1 MAREFSPEE
10 LGIAP
15 VREFSPQELGVSP
28 SAPQQKP
35 EDVGIVSGTGEAFKR
50 GLESF
55 GDIFSGY
62 SLAKSKLFGEDQAAA
77 QKMQQAK
84 IDAAKQQEKP
94 ALTFADLERIYAEK
108 GLGSALSQ
116 APKFITEQIAQSAPQ
131 MAVPLAV
138 GAGVGAA
145 SGPFGVVTGPLAG
158 VATYGAQQLGNLMT
172 RQAQEKA
179 TPQELDVGKAVT
191 AAAIQAPIGYFID
204 RFTVGMGG
212 LGQRGV
218 IEVGKE
224 LAARKALGEIGAAG
238 VAKGVTGQAAKGAAE
253 GFIAEAPT
261 EVLEQTLERW
271 QAGLPLTNQDA
282 INEYKEAF
290 AGAGAA
296 GAGIGGGSRGYT
308 AYSTAQQKAEA
319 PKVEEVKTETKA
331 PSQLMLPSPEEIV
344 INQREYDPLKN
355 PLGNFTEAELTPE
368 QIKYIDADRKDN
380 GKPRLQSYSVED
392 LVDAINHSADTAEA
406 KQGAINTLLTFKS
419 GYTGEQTLTPND
431 IINMAGM
438 KNVEP
443 NTIGFNDFLRRATGN
458 DDLNTMSQPQ
468 LYSAFNAL
476 SNVPKSPELQI
487 LPEGTNA
494 VRFSE
499 KQYADALKG
508 LEGVYNEYATDSL
521 SRTSVIQEIK
531 DFAGLERAAD
541 AEAIYKRALRNNDL
555 EENLRQVKTTEGVK
569 TVPEVSFAGKTEAL
583 PSGFDIKEQ
592 EFKQGVMPELYEI
605 RNGSVRIDT
614 ADTAEAAKAIFEKQ
628 AKINQELVK
637 KPLEDIARLEK
648 GIQARERA
656 LDIQKAK
663 GFANTL
669 GFQKTA
675 AHMDA
680 LNKID
685 QQSIQVHQNDIKNYN
700 NPLKIVPIGEK
711 PITARKQVF
720 YEEGK
725 PVASFGD
732 KYQAEQYGIMKL
744 DDSILQQI
752 IDSAPTT
759 KGILPKRYAA
769 FAAKE
774 VERRAGKAPKG
785 IEVKRSIYADKV
797 NEDFE
802 KLQKSLL
809 PALKRF
815 GLENVALRVV
825 NSISNGQADGSYVQE
840 LIKIAYSA
848 ENPMGTLRH
857 ESIHALKE
865 LGAFTDAEW
874 KVLSNKAKSDWID
887 QYIRRPKLYK
897 AYQDAYKADNG
908 SLKGFDEYIQ
918 EEAIAEAFSDFANTK
933 PPAGLIGNIFYRLN
947 KMFEA
952 LGNTF
957 KRLGYTT
964 ANDIFAKVERGEAK
978 PTRKAVS
985 EEEKFAKKEGDAPE
999 GIPQNLWDL
1008 QKKMRDAESSA
1019 RDWNYG
1025 ASKRNLTMASRRL
1038 LQEAEKQYGSFEA
1051 AQPVLIR
1058 MNEESTKREEKLQRK
1073 PEEIRK
1079 IGENLVGA
1087 PPDMKTVKDRTALVK
1102 RMTNLLEHPFSMYS
1116 KSKDWYERSG
1126 DTIAE
1131 IAHGDKA
1138 LMEKIVRLTALY
1150 SQANSL
1156 GGNITAVIKSMK
1168 QLAEGGD
1175 TAYAGRFPE
1184 TTAKV
1189 IPQIL
1194 AAKDFDTD
1202 LAGVND
1208 KLMNF
1213 YHNLHDGTF
1222 KTDTFE
1228 DASTIDRWMM
1238 RLFGYPHAEDQAE
1251 GGASSVSA
1259 TQYKYAK
1266 DLVRKIGEANEKKTG
1281 EKLLPRQIQAVLW
1294 TYIKNTTEYNNAK
1307 EKGKEADFKPSSL
1320 DFSDYVNRA
1329 TANITWESRPS
1340 TQVDLLQGIHT
1351 APRKDQDAFNRAV
1364 RSIFE
1369 TDSGENKIFKLLN
1382 EGVLYSSQNS
1392 IGAYENQIAPNVITR
1407 LVLNKDEKGHMTD
1420 IADKTAAIIGYVTKQ
1435 DAVPWYRADPTATG
1449 AKGYK
1454 VTSNVTPDEAF
1465 EDRLFKHLNEAVPG
1479 IGFTRV
1485 DNSFD
1490 FINFRGD
1497 DKKPFLMSDAK
1508 YINALQEALKTFSP
1522 DVDFNIDPFRVE
1534 SAYIFNDWKEDI
1546 DGQGYLKYFSPRQL
1560 TDIQPTIDGWRKDY
1574 DSIAERFGEE
1584 YGWNKP
1590 AEGRQR
1596 GEKFQLKSPKEIQD
1610 GAKFI
1615 RTMDEEVRD
1624 NTPPADMEGGY
1635 YAFNLYEAQNLL
1647 PKPSNKL
1654 KKVTDENSFDLSNE
1668 ADYIANVDGEYFG
1681 VVKDEDPDDEEATVY
1696 RYFRLDQPFTQ
1707 YEPLT
1712 NDVQELFADMRQHLE
1727 PTEVKEKLQL
1737 KPQEDFEVP
1746 ETGRKDNLIFL
1757 LQDKQIDLK
1766 RIIDGLKAQGKEIAD
1781 KWNAYLQEELFHGRS
1796 ATRVKF
1802 FIDREL
1808 QPLLRQMTDANI
1820 TLEEMD
1826 DYLLARHA
1834 KEANEYIRSIN
1845 KDPNAN
1851 AGMTDK
1857 QAEDYLKAIPP
1868 VRRQVFDR
1876 LAGEVDKMTKET
1888 RQLMVDYGLETQE
1901 TIDAWEKTYKN
1912 YVPLFREETEG
1923 SPISTGRGYN
1933 IRGSTTK
1940 QRTGSSKKV
1949 VDVLAN
1955 VALQR
1960 ERTIARGEKN
1970 RVGNALLGLIL
1981 QNPNSDYWI
1990 AVNPDDISQ
1999 DDLRSELIAMG
2010 LDPDVAENLSD
2021 KPKEAKLNRDTGEY
2035 EYKTNPMWMQQ
2046 PNVFMTRVNGQD
2058 RIMVFNENNER
2069 AARMAVI
2076 FNNLD
2081 QNQKGQ
2087 ALAMMGTA
2095 GQYFQDALNVVG
2107 KGTRYFAAV
2116 NTQYNPAFSI
2126 YNFMRDVGGAVL
2138 NLQSTP
2144 LKGKEYEVISN
2155 AFTALKAVYQ
2165 DLRLERAGQ
2174 QANSKWAQIFEEFEL
2189 EGGKTGFRDLFN
2201 DSETRARAL
2210 ESELESFKQ
2219 GGARQKAKAVFDWLS
2234 DFNEAVENSIRVS
2247 AYKSAKDMG
2256 MSPAQAA
2263 SLAKNLTVNF
2273 NRTGAMSKSF
2283 TTIYAFFNAS
2293 IQGSARIAQTL
2304 MNSDGTLS
2312 SAGKM
2317 IVKGGLTVGIMQ
2329 AVMMAMAGFEEDE
2342 PPDFVKD
2349 KNFVIPYG
2357 DKKYIAI
2364 PMPLGFNIIP
2374 SFGRRVAEFVMSNDK
2389 NVGKTVFDMGNMILD
2404 GFNPLGSATFAQTLS
2419 PTLTDPIIALA
2430 ENKDFA
2436 GKPIARD
2443 DINSLNPTPGYTRA
2457 KENASALSKGLAY
2470 TVNLLSGG
2478 SEFKKGVVSPTPD
2491 QIDYLIGQVTGG
2503 VGREVLKVEKAIG
2516 ATVKGEE
2523 LATFNVP
2530 IVGRLIGDVKQ
2541 KTVETSRF
2549 YDNIKSMNEHQQE
2562 IDGRL
2567 KQGEDIEAYLNKYPE
2582 AGLYKYADKVYNK
2595 LTKMKQERKKLKER
2609 GATDADLKGY
2619 DEAILSLMM
2628 GFNETVKDSKEI

>member
-1 MAREFSPEE
+1 MAIVPQEDLPASLSGNVVPTSDLPSNFAAKPTEPVDTGFTGSLKASIERLKGEAALVAGKTGIMSLDEAENYQKAQEQKASQMYKPVQEGWTESPWQKFKE
-10 LGIAP
+10 LGGQTVAYGVLPAAGAIAGAFAAP
-15 VREFSPQELGVSP
+15 EAAILGLGAGTLGALGV
-28 SAPQQKP
+28 
-35 EDVGIVSGTGEAFKR
+35 GTAQFTGSNLARQMENGTKLADTSLLEA
-50 GLESF
+50 GATA
-55 GDIFSGY
+55 IP
-62 SLAKSKLFGEDQAAA
+62 QAALDTLSF
-77 QKMQQAK
+77 KMMPGIGRIFGRAG
-84 IDAAKQQEKP
+84 ID
-94 ALTFADLERIYAEK
+94 
-108 GLGSALSQ
+108 
-116 APKFITEQIAQSAPQ
+116 ITEQTAEAIAKKGILST
-131 MAVPLAV
+131 
-138 GAGVGAA
+138 AGEYA
-145 SGPFGVVTGPLAG
+145 LAG
-158 VATYGAQQLGNLMT
+158 AKVSGIEGSTEAAQQ
-172 RQAQEKA
+172 
-179 TPQELDVGKAVT
+179 
-191 AAAIQAPIGYFID
+191 F
-204 RFTVGMGG
+204 
-212 LGQRGV
+212 
-218 IEVGKE
+218 
-224 LAARKALGEIGAAG
+224 
-238 VAKGVTGQAAKGAAE
+238 
-253 GFIAEAPT
+253 
-261 EVLEQTLERW
+261 LERL
-271 QAGLPLTNQDA
+271 QAGLNLTNEQARQEYFDNFIGGA
-282 INEYKEAF
+282 ILGGAVG
-290 AGAGAA
+290 GAG
-296 GAGIGGGSRGYT
+296 T
-308 AYSTAQQKAEA
+308 AYERAFPAKAKTPETPLPEETFKQPTPIA
-319 PKVEEVKTETKA
+319 P
-331 PSQLMLPSPEEIV
+331 LMLPSPEEIV

-368 QIKYIDADRKDN
+368 QIKYIDTDRKDN
-380 GKPRLQSYSVED
+380 AKPRLQSYSVED
-392 LVDAINHSADTAEA
+392 LVDAINHSSDTPEA
-406 KQGAINTLLTFKS
+406 KLGAINTLLTFKS
-419 GYTGEQTLTPND
+419 GYTGEETLTPQD
-431 IINMAGM
+431 LMNMAEM
-438 KNVEP
+438 KNIETQTV
-443 NTIGFNDFLRRATGN
+443 GFNDFLRRTTGN
-458 DDLNTMSQPQ
+458 DDLNTMSEPQ
-468 LYSAFNAL
+468 LYAAFDAL
-476 SNVPKSPELQI
+476 SKLPKSPELQI

-508 LEGVYNEYATDSL
+508 LEGVYDEYGTNAL

-531 DFAGLERAAD
+531 DFSGLERAAD
-541 AEAIYKRALRNNDL
+541 AEAIYKQALRNNDL
-555 EENLRQVKTTEGVK
+555 EEALRQVKTTEGVK
-569 TVPEVSFAGKTEAL
+569 TVPEVSFAGKIEPL

-592 EFKQGVMPELYEI
+592 EFKQGVMPESYEI
-605 RNGSVRIDT
+605 RNGAALIDT
-614 ADTAEAAKAIFEKQ
+614 AKTADEANKIFEKQ
-628 AKINQELVK
+628 SKINQELIK
-637 KPLEDIARLEK
+637 EPLAKIAKLEK
-648 GIQARERA
+648 SIEARNRA
-656 LDIQKAK
+656 VDIQRAK
-663 GFANTL
+663 GFTPTL
-669 GFQKTA
+669 GFQKMS
-675 AHMDA
+675 AHVDA
-680 LNKID
+680 LNRID
-685 QQSIQVHQNDIKNYN
+685 QKSIGVHQNDIKNFS
-700 NPLKIVPIGEK
+700 NPLKILPIGEQ
-711 PITARKQVF
+711 PITAKKQVF

-744 DDSILQQI
+744 DDAILQQI

-785 IEVKRSIYADKV
+785 IEVKRSIYSEKV

-802 KLQKSLL
+802 KLQNTLL
-809 PALKRF
+809 PTLKRF
-815 GLENVALRVV
+815 GLENVGLRIV
-825 NSISNGQADGSYVQE
+825 NSVADGKADGSYVKE
-840 LIKIAYSA
+840 LIKIAFDA
-848 ENPMGTLRH
+848 KNPMGTLRH

-865 LGAFTDAEW
+865 LGAFTDTEW
-874 KVLSNKAKSDWID
+874 KVLSNKAKSDWINT
-887 QYIRRPKLYK
+887 YIKKPNLYK
-897 AYQDAYKADNG
+897 SYQDAYKAENG
-908 SLKGFDEYIQ
+908 NLDGFDAYII

-964 ANDIFAKVERGEAK
+964 AADVFSKVEAGETK
-978 PTRKAVS
+978 PSRKAVS
-985 EEEKFAKKEGDAPE
+985 EEEKFAKKLTTKEDIVAD
-999 GIPQNLWDL
+999 GIEKYGRAINKHLSGYDKPVGSANAVGYNALEKIEDNIKARLEAVGVKAKGESGKYFDSELEKSWNKEIVPQ
-1008 QKKMRDAESSA
+1008 A
-1019 RDWNYG
+1019 RSF
-1025 ASKRNLTMASRRL
+1025 AKRM
-1038 LQEAEKQYGSFEA
+1038 
-1051 AQPVLIR
+1051 
-1058 MNEESTKREEKLQRK
+1058 EESRAKTYNKEQDEKYSFRRQEGGEKVIFEVAPDPNDLELNERWNALDNKKKLTISDQIGK
-1073 PEEIRK
+1073 DIVSKALEAFKAKGNVVNQIGSYEDNTNPSFALHLDSGNPLEIAKFLGHSLSQDGMMVISPHFVKGMKSTGAITVNIGDKSYDEISDIYQTLRK
-1079 IGENLVGA
+1079 IRLNGQTPVSGQSTIEGKMVILN
-1087 PPDMKTVKDRTALVK
+1087 DSSTSTAELAK
-1102 RMTNLLEHPFSMYS
+1102 
-1116 KSKDWYERSG
+1116 
-1126 DTIAE
+1126 E
-1131 IAHGDKA
+1131 IDKA
-1138 LMEKIVRLTALY
+1138 LDNTYDIKVGEIYTAFPSKEEYDYANTANDGRGQTKLIRERSRALREEATQSLETAIEKFSFRKYTPEGLAEPDIRPSGGINEGIVLGVKQENASTFEGIHYGKVKTDVLSGSKYSTGIKGAEAKRL
-1150 SQANSL
+1150 ANSDDQR
-1156 GGNITAVIKSMK
+1156 IKNRVYFYIAK
-1168 QLAEGGD
+1168 ED
-1175 TAYAGRFPE
+1175 TGKFPAPE
-1184 TTAKV
+1184 TGLGTNV
-1189 IPQIL
+1189 YTQTFDNIL
-1194 AAKDFDTD
+1194 APGTEMSRLNKEANGDANTYESSIVD
-1202 LAGVND
+1202 AGYDGYAIPNMGMMVILN
-1208 KLMNF
+1208 
-1213 YHNLHDGTF
+1213 HDVPVQPIGT
-1222 KTDTFE
+1222 
-1228 DASTIDRWMM
+1228 
-1238 RLFGYPHAEDQAE
+1238 QAE
-1251 GGASSVSA
+1251 
-1259 TQYKYAK
+1259 
-1266 DLVRKIGEANEKKTG
+1266 
-1281 EKLLPRQIQAVLW
+1281 
-1294 TYIKNTTEYNNAK
+1294 IKVK
-1307 EKGKEADFKPSSL
+1307 
-1320 DFSDYVNRA
+1320 
-1329 TANITWESRPS
+1329 
-1340 TQVDLLQGIHT
+1340 
-1351 APRKDQDAFNRAV
+1351 
-1364 RSIFE
+1364 
-1369 TDSGENKIFKLLN
+1369 
-1382 EGVLYSSQNS
+1382 
-1392 IGAYENQIAPNVITR
+1392 
-1407 LVLNKDEKGHMTD
+1407 
-1420 IADKTAAIIGYVTKQ
+1420 
-1435 DAVPWYRADPTATG
+1435 
-1449 AKGYK
+1449 
-1454 VTSNVTPDEAF
+1454 
-1465 EDRLFKHLNEAVPG
+1465 
-1479 IGFTRV
+1479 
-1485 DNSFD
+1485 
-1490 FINFRGD
+1490 
-1497 DKKPFLMSDAK
+1497 
-1508 YINALQEALKTFSP
+1508 
-1522 DVDFNIDPFRVE
+1522 
-1534 SAYIFNDWKEDI
+1534 
-1546 DGQGYLKYFSPRQL
+1546 
-1560 TDIQPTIDGWRKDY
+1560 
-1574 DSIAERFGEE
+1574 
-1584 YGWNKP
+1584 
-1590 AEGRQR
+1590 
-1596 GEKFQLKSPKEIQD
+1596 GEKFQIRPKDISKIEAGLDGYLTQQEEKLLQNYIYNNRGRNELGRSLESNDAYQD
-1610 GAKFI
+1610 A
-1615 RTMDEEVRD
+1615 
-1624 NTPPADMEGGY
+1624 
-1635 YAFNLYEAQNLL
+1635 LQQNLDAIEMPNTVTMYRGRDIRKNWTDSEGQYL
-1647 PKPSNKL
+1647 NVSSSKRLAENFRKASMTDPKNWVVDKFVVPQDAIIGLGHAEEQEFLVNMNKG
-1654 KKVTDENSFDLSNE
+1654 VEIVGITTEPETVENV
-1668 ADYIANVDGEYFG
+1668 I
-1681 VVKDEDPDDEEATVY
+1681 
-1696 RYFRLDQPFTQ
+1696 QP
-1707 YEPLT
+1707 
-1712 NDVQELFADMRQHLE
+1712 
-1727 PTEVKEKLQL
+1727 KLQI
-1737 KPQEDFEVP
+1737 KAPKDFDVE

-1766 RIIDGLKAQGKEIAD
+1766 RIIDGLKQQGKEIAD

-1851 AGMTDK
+1851 AGMTDQ
-1857 QAEDYLKAIPP
+1857 QAEDYIKAIPP
-1868 VRRQVFDR
+1868 MRRQVFDR

-1888 RQLMVDYGLETQE
+1888 RQLMVDYGLETQQ

-1999 DDLRSELIAMG
+1999 ADLRSELIAMG

-2081 QNQKGQ
+2081 QNQKSQ
-2087 ALAMMGTA
+2087 ALSMMGTA
-2095 GQYFQDALNVVG
+2095 GEYFQKVINAVG
-2107 KGTRYFAAV
+2107 KLTRYFAAI
-2116 NTQYNPAFSI
+2116 NTQYNPAFSM
-2126 YNFMRDVGGAVL
+2126 YNFMRDVGGATL
-2138 NLQSTP
+2138 NLQSTA

-2174 QANSKWAQIFEEFEL
+2174 EANSKWAEIFEEFEL

-2210 ESELESFKQ
+2210 ESEIESFKQ

-2256 MSPAQAA
+2256 MSNAQAA

-2317 IVKGGLTVGIMQ
+2317 IIKGGLTVGIMQ
-2329 AVMMAMAGFEEDE
+2329 AVLMAMAGFEEDE

-2357 DKKYIAI
+2357 DKKYIAV

-2404 GFNPLGSATFAQTLS
+2404 GFNPLGSATFAQTIS

-2457 KENASALSKGLAY
+2457 KDNASALSKGLAY
-2470 TVNLLSGG
+2470 SVNLLSGG

-2503 VGREVLKVEKAIG
+2503 VGREALKVEKAIG
-2516 ATVKGEE
+2516 SVVKGED
-2523 LATFNVP
+2523 LATFNIP
-2530 IVGRLIGDVKQ
+2530 IVGRMIGDVKQ

-2567 KQGEDIEAYLNKYPE
+2567 KGGEDIEAYLNKYPE

-2619 DEAILSLMM
+2619 DEAILSLMI
-2628 GFNETVKDSKEI
+2628 GFNEAVKDSKGT

>member
-1 MAREFSPEE
+1 MAIVPQEDLPASLSGNLVPASDLPSNFAAKPTEPVDTGFTGSLKASIERLKGEAALVAGKTGIMSLDEAEKYQKAQEQKASQMYKPVQEGWTESPWQKFKE
-10 LGIAP
+10 LGGQTVAYGVLPAAGAIAGA
-15 VREFSPQELGVSP
+15 FA
-28 SAPQQKP
+28 AP
-35 EDVGIVSGTGEAFKR
+35 EV
-50 GLESF
+50 
-55 GDIFSGY
+55 
-62 SLAKSKLFGEDQAAA
+62 
-77 QKMQQAK
+77 
-84 IDAAKQQEKP
+84 
-94 ALTFADLERIYAEK
+94 ALL
-108 GLGSALSQ
+108 GLGAG
-116 APKFITEQIAQSAPQ
+116 T
-131 MAVPLAV
+131 LA
-138 GAGVGAA
+138 ATGVGAA
-145 SGPFGVVTGPLAG
+145 QFTGSNLARQMENGTKLADTSLLEAGATAIPQAALDTLSFRMMPGIGRIFGRAGIDITEQTAEAIARKGILSTAGEYALAG
-158 VATYGAQQLGNLMT
+158 TKVAGIEGSTEAAQQ
-172 RQAQEKA
+172 
-179 TPQELDVGKAVT
+179 
-191 AAAIQAPIGYFID
+191 F
-204 RFTVGMGG
+204 
-212 LGQRGV
+212 
-218 IEVGKE
+218 
-224 LAARKALGEIGAAG
+224 
-238 VAKGVTGQAAKGAAE
+238 
-253 GFIAEAPT
+253 
-261 EVLEQTLERW
+261 LERL
-271 QAGLPLTNQDA
+271 QAGLNLTNEQARQEYYENFIGGA
-282 INEYKEAF
+282 ILGGAVG
-290 AGAGAA
+290 GAG
-296 GAGIGGGSRGYT
+296 T
-308 AYSTAQQKAEA
+308 AYEKAFPSKAKEKTPETTLPEETFKQPTPIA
-319 PKVEEVKTETKA
+319 P
-331 PSQLMLPSPEEIV
+331 LMLPSPEEIV

-392 LVDAINHSADTAEA
+392 LVDAINHSSDTTEA

-419 GYTGEQTLTPND
+419 GYTGEQTLTPDD

-592 EFKQGVMPELYEI
+592 EFKQGVMPESYEI
-605 RNGSVRIDT
+605 RNGSVKIDT

-802 KLQKSLL
+802 KLQKTLL

-815 GLENVALRVV
+815 GLENVGLRVV
-825 NSISNGQADGSYVQE
+825 NSIADGKADGAYIKE
-840 LIKIAYSA
+840 LIKIAFDA
-848 ENPMGTLRH
+848 KNPMGTLRH

-865 LGAFTDAEW
+865 LGAFTPQEW
-874 KVLSNKAKSDWID
+874 KVLENKAKSDWINT
-887 QYIRRPKLYK
+887 YIKKPNLYK
-897 AYQDAYKADNG
+897 SYQDAYKEEHGNLD
-908 SLKGFDEYIQ
+908 GFDESIA
-918 EEAIAEAFSDFANTK
+918 EEAVAEAFRDFADTK

-947 KMFEA
+947 KMFES

-964 ANDIFAKVERGEAK
+964 ANDIFSKVEEGKLA
-978 PTRKAVS
+978 PTK
-985 EEEKFAKKEGDAPE
+985 
-999 GIPQNLWDL
+999 
-1008 QKKMRDAESSA
+1008 
-1019 RDWNYG
+1019 
-1025 ASKRNLTMASRRL
+1025 
-1038 LQEAEKQYGSFEA
+1038 
-1051 AQPVLIR
+1051 
-1058 MNEESTKREEKLQRK
+1058 
-1073 PEEIRK
+1073 
-1079 IGENLVGA
+1079 
-1087 PPDMKTVKDRTALVK
+1087 
-1102 RMTNLLEHPFSMYS
+1102 
-1116 KSKDWYERSG
+1116 
-1126 DTIAE
+1126 
-1131 IAHGDKA
+1131 
-1138 LMEKIVRLTALY
+1138 
-1150 SQANSL
+1150 
-1156 GGNITAVIKSMK
+1156 
-1168 QLAEGGD
+1168 
-1175 TAYAGRFPE
+1175 
-1184 TTAKV
+1184 
-1189 IPQIL
+1189 
-1194 AAKDFDTD
+1194 
-1202 LAGVND
+1202 GV
-1208 KLMNF
+1208 
-1213 YHNLHDGTF
+1213 
-1222 KTDTFE
+1222 
-1228 DASTIDRWMM
+1228 
-1238 RLFGYPHAEDQAE
+1238 Q
-1251 GGASSVSA
+1251 
-1259 TQYKYAK
+1259 
-1266 DLVRKIGEANEKKTG
+1266 
-1281 EKLLPRQIQAVLW
+1281 
-1294 TYIKNTTEYNNAK
+1294 NAK
-1307 EKGKEADFKPSSL
+1307 EKRSLKKYTPEGLPESEVRPSDRGTEVSRRGDRGGREETRVIEALAGAPIVEGATGPDPRLVSVAERYAKENGIPYERQKSYVALDEDRAKRIAQAYEDMADAPNDPKVKAAYKDMMRQVRNQYDALIDDGYEFTFFDSNTDPYDGNPWNAMRDLRKNKRMAVYGTYDGFGTEGITDKEAKTSLLLANTGLKWKDQNGDEHTVTANDLFRAVHDAFGHGLEGAGFRAQGEENAWQAHAKLFTGDALGALTSETRGQNSWLNYGKYGEKNKNARVEDTVFAPQKIGLMPDWTWQEGVEAPKGIVLGKKQPDAQTYEGIHYSTAERKTLDGRSFGSGLKGAESKRLSEATDPRIKNRVYFYIPNELTGKNIPKEAGLGMHAHKQTFENILPPGKEMKRLNAQAGGNANEFESL
-1320 DFSDYVNRA
+1320 V
-1329 TANITWESRPS
+1329 I
-1340 TQVDLLQGIHT
+1340 
-1351 APRKDQDAFNRAV
+1351 DA
-1364 RSIFE
+1364 
-1369 TDSGENKIFKLLN
+1369 
-1382 EGVLYSSQNS
+1382 
-1392 IGAYENQIAPNVITR
+1392 
-1407 LVLNKDEKGHMTD
+1407 
-1420 IADKTAAIIGYVTKQ
+1420 GY
-1435 DAVPWYRADPTATG
+1435 DGYAVPSMGMMVILNQNNVPVNYRGTQAEM
-1449 AKGYK
+1449 K
-1454 VTSNVTPDEAF
+1454 V
-1465 EDRLFKHLNEAVPG
+1465 K
-1479 IGFTRV
+1479 
-1485 DNSFD
+1485 
-1490 FINFRGD
+1490 
-1497 DKKPFLMSDAK
+1497 
-1508 YINALQEALKTFSP
+1508 
-1522 DVDFNIDPFRVE
+1522 
-1534 SAYIFNDWKEDI
+1534 
-1546 DGQGYLKYFSPRQL
+1546 
-1560 TDIQPTIDGWRKDY
+1560 
-1574 DSIAERFGEE
+1574 
-1584 YGWNKP
+1584 
-1590 AEGRQR
+1590 
-1596 GEKFQLKSPKEIQD
+1596 GEKFKIREPKTQEFDNWFRDSLLINEDGSPMVVYHGTTAVDKNGNPYDEFKLSKE
-1610 GAKFI
+1610 GALGAGI
-1615 RTMDEEVRD
+1615 YM
-1624 NTPPADMEGGY
+1624 TPEPDYANNYAGIPRPDVIDAMESLGQTSITDP
-1635 YAFNLYEAQNLL
+1635 LREAQR
-1647 PKPSNKL
+1647 
-1654 KKVTDENSFDLSNE
+1654 T
-1668 ADYIANVDGEYFG
+1668 GEGFPNG
-1681 VVKDEDPDDEEATVY
+1681 RMIP
-1696 RYFRLDQPFTQ
+1696 
-1707 YEPLT
+1707 
-1712 NDVQELFADMRQHLE
+1712 LFASIESPLVIELNGIGDPAKLGLMELGVSEDKAEAIVEKAYEDKGGLTKELMVRARNQGHDGIFLYRDGKLVE
-1727 PTEVKEKLQL
+1727 IVAFSPSQVKSVFNQTPYSGIKRFQL
-1737 KPQEDFEVP
+1737 KPQEDFDVP

-1990 AVNPDDISQ
+1990 AVNPDDINQ

-2174 QANSKWAQIFEEFEL
+2174 EANSKWAQIFEEFEL

-2201 DSETRARAL
+2201 DSETRARVL

-2317 IVKGGLTVGIMQ
+2317 IIKGGLTVGIMQ

-2404 GFNPLGSATFAQTLS
+2404 GFNPLGSATFAQTIS

-2503 VGREVLKVEKAIG
+2503 VGREALKVEKAIG
-2516 ATVKGEE
+2516 SAIKGEE

-2567 KQGEDIEAYLNKYPE
+2567 KQGEDIEDYLNKYPE

-2628 GFNETVKDSKEI
+2628 GFNETVKDSKEL

>member
-1 MAREFSPEE
+1 MAGPWDEYQGQAQGQDSGPWNQYASAAPSPTEPVDTGFTGSLKASIERLKGEAALVAGKTGIMSLDEAEKYQKAQEQKASQMYKPVQEGWTESPWQKFKE
-10 LGIAP
+10 LGGQTVAYGVLPAAGAIAGA
-15 VREFSPQELGVSP
+15 FA
-28 SAPQQKP
+28 AP
-35 EDVGIVSGTGEAFKR
+35 EV
-50 GLESF
+50 
-55 GDIFSGY
+55 
-62 SLAKSKLFGEDQAAA
+62 
-77 QKMQQAK
+77 
-84 IDAAKQQEKP
+84 
-94 ALTFADLERIYAEK
+94 ALL
-108 GLGSALSQ
+108 GLGAG
-116 APKFITEQIAQSAPQ
+116 T
-131 MAVPLAV
+131 LA
-138 GAGVGAA
+138 ATGVGAA
-145 SGPFGVVTGPLAG
+145 QFTGSNLARQMENGTKLADTSLLEAGATAIPQAALDTLSFRMMPGIGRIFGRAGIDITEQTAEAIARKGILSTAGEYALAG
-158 VATYGAQQLGNLMT
+158 TKVAGIEGSTEAAQQ
-172 RQAQEKA
+172 
-179 TPQELDVGKAVT
+179 
-191 AAAIQAPIGYFID
+191 F
-204 RFTVGMGG
+204 
-212 LGQRGV
+212 
-218 IEVGKE
+218 
-224 LAARKALGEIGAAG
+224 
-238 VAKGVTGQAAKGAAE
+238 
-253 GFIAEAPT
+253 
-261 EVLEQTLERW
+261 LERL
-271 QAGLPLTNQDA
+271 QAGLNLTDEQARQEYYENFIGGA
-282 INEYKEAF
+282 ILGGAVG
-290 AGAGAA
+290 GAG
-296 GAGIGGGSRGYT
+296 T
-308 AYSTAQQKAEA
+308 AYEKAFPAKAKEKTPETTLPEETFKQPTPIA
-319 PKVEEVKTETKA
+319 P
-331 PSQLMLPSPEEIV
+331 LMLPSPEEIV

-355 PLGNFTEAELTPE
+355 PLGNFTENELTPE
-368 QIKYIDADRKDN
+368 QIKYIDKDRKDN
-380 GKPRLQSYSVED
+380 AKPRLSSYSVED
-392 LVDAINHSADTAEA
+392 LVDAINHSSDTPEA
-406 KQGAINTLLTFKS
+406 KLGAINTLLTFKS
-419 GYTGEQTLTPND
+419 GYTGEETLTPQD
-431 IINMAGM
+431 LINMAEM
-438 KNVEP
+438 KNVET
-443 NTIGFNDFLRRATGN
+443 NTVGFNDFLRRTTGTEN
-458 DDLNTMSQPQ
+458 LVSMSEPQ
-468 LYSAFNAL
+468 LYAAFNAL
-476 SNVPKSPELQI
+476 SKLPVSPELQI

-508 LEGVYNEYATDSL
+508 LEGVFDEFGTNAL

-531 DFAGLERAAD
+531 DFSGLERAAD
-541 AEAIYKRALRNNDL
+541 AEAIYKQALRNNDL

-569 TVPEVSFAGKTEAL
+569 TVPEVSFAGKPTAL

-592 EFKQGVMPELYEI
+592 EFKQGVMPESYEI
-605 RNGSVRIDT
+605 RNGSALIDT
-614 ADTAEAAKAIFEKQ
+614 AKTADEANKILEKQ
-628 AKINQELVK
+628 TKINEELVK
-637 KPLEDIARLEK
+637 EPLAKIAKLEK
-648 GIQARERA
+648 SIEARNRA
-656 LDIQKAK
+656 VDVQKAK
-663 GFANTL
+663 GFTPTL
-669 GFQKTA
+669 GFQKMS
-675 AHMDA
+675 AHVDA
-680 LNKID
+680 LNRID
-685 QQSIQVHQNDIKNYN
+685 QKSIGVHQNDIKNFL
-700 NPLKIVPIGEK
+700 NPLKILPIGEQ
-711 PITARKQVF
+711 PITAKKQVF

-744 DDSILQQI
+744 DDAILQQI

-774 VERRAGKAPKG
+774 IERRAGKAPKG

-802 KLQKSLL
+802 KLQRSLL
-809 PALKRF
+809 PTLKRF
-815 GLENVALRVV
+815 GLENVGLRIV
-825 NSISNGQADGSYVQE
+825 NSIADGKADGAYIKE
-840 LIKIAYSA
+840 LIKIAFDA
-848 ENPMGTLRH
+848 KNPMGTLRH

-865 LGAFTDAEW
+865 LGAFTPQEW
-874 KVLSNKAKSDWID
+874 KVLENKAKSDWINT
-887 QYIRRPKLYK
+887 YIKKPNLYK
-897 AYQDAYKADNG
+897 SYQDAYKEEHGNLD
-908 SLKGFDEYIQ
+908 GFDESIA
-918 EEAIAEAFSDFANTK
+918 EEAVAEAFRDFADTK
-933 PPAGLIGNIFYRLN
+933 PPVGLIGNIFYRLG
-947 KMFEA
+947 KMFES
-952 LGNTF
+952 LRNTF
-957 KRLGYTT
+957 KRLGYTR
-964 ANDIFAKVERGEAK
+964 ADDIFAKVERGEAK
-978 PTRKAVS
+978 PTRQAVS
-985 EEEKFAKKEGDAPE
+985 ESEKFAKKLTTKEEIIADGIKRYGEAVDKHLANYWDGEGSASGRGYVALERIEDGIRKRLKEVGVSDEKNIKDQFGNPISEMYDIWYNQISPKSRTYAKNLKERRRESYNKEQDEKYSLKKYTPEGLPESEVRPSDRGTEVSGRGDRRGREEVRVIEALAGAPIVEGATGPDPRLVSVAERYAEANGIPYERQKSYVALDEDRAQRIAQAYEDMADAPNDPKVKAAYKDMMNQVRKQYDALVDDGYEFTFFDSATDPYDGNPWNAMRDLRKNKRMAVYGTYDGFGTE
-999 GIPQNLWDL
+999 GITDKEAKTSLLLANTGLKWKDQNGVEHTVTANDLFRAVHDAFGHGLEGAGFRAQGEENAWQAHAKLFTGPALGAMTSETRGQNSWLNYGKYGEQNKNARVEDTVFAPQKIGLMPEWTSEEGMEAPKGIVL
-1008 QKKMRDAESSA
+1008 GKKQPDAQTYEGIHYSTAERKTLDGRSFGSGLKGAES
-1019 RDWNYG
+1019 
-1025 ASKRNLTMASRRL
+1025 KRLAEATDPRIKNRIYFYIPNELTGKNIPKETGLGMHAHKQTFENILPPGKEMKRL
-1038 LQEAEKQYGSFEA
+1038 N
-1051 AQPVLIR
+1051 AQ
-1058 MNEESTKREEKLQRK
+1058 
-1073 PEEIRK
+1073 
-1079 IGENLVGA
+1079 A
-1087 PPDMKTVKDRTALVK
+1087 
-1102 RMTNLLEHPFSMYS
+1102 
-1116 KSKDWYERSG
+1116 
-1126 DTIAE
+1126 
-1131 IAHGDKA
+1131 
-1138 LMEKIVRLTALY
+1138 
-1150 SQANSL
+1150 
-1156 GGNITAVIKSMK
+1156 GGNANEFESLVIDAGYDGYAVPSM
-1168 QLAEGGD
+1168 GMM
-1175 TAYAGRFPE
+1175 
-1184 TTAKV
+1184 V
-1189 IPQIL
+1189 ILNQNNVP
-1194 AAKDFDTD
+1194 
-1202 LAGVND
+1202 VN
-1208 KLMNF
+1208 
-1213 YHNLHDGTF
+1213 YRGT
-1222 KTDTFE
+1222 
-1228 DASTIDRWMM
+1228 
-1238 RLFGYPHAEDQAE
+1238 QAE
-1251 GGASSVSA
+1251 M
-1259 TQYKYAK
+1259 K
-1266 DLVRKIGEANEKKTG
+1266 
-1281 EKLLPRQIQAVLW
+1281 
-1294 TYIKNTTEYNNAK
+1294 
-1307 EKGKEADFKPSSL
+1307 
-1320 DFSDYVNRA
+1320 VN
-1329 TANITWESRPS
+1329 
-1340 TQVDLLQGIHT
+1340 
-1351 APRKDQDAFNRAV
+1351 
-1364 RSIFE
+1364 
-1369 TDSGENKIFKLLN
+1369 
-1382 EGVLYSSQNS
+1382 
-1392 IGAYENQIAPNVITR
+1392 
-1407 LVLNKDEKGHMTD
+1407 
-1420 IADKTAAIIGYVTKQ
+1420 
-1435 DAVPWYRADPTATG
+1435 
-1449 AKGYK
+1449 
-1454 VTSNVTPDEAF
+1454 
-1465 EDRLFKHLNEAVPG
+1465 
-1479 IGFTRV
+1479 
-1485 DNSFD
+1485 
-1490 FINFRGD
+1490 
-1497 DKKPFLMSDAK
+1497 
-1508 YINALQEALKTFSP
+1508 
-1522 DVDFNIDPFRVE
+1522 
-1534 SAYIFNDWKEDI
+1534 
-1546 DGQGYLKYFSPRQL
+1546 
-1560 TDIQPTIDGWRKDY
+1560 
-1574 DSIAERFGEE
+1574 
-1584 YGWNKP
+1584 
-1590 AEGRQR
+1590 
-1596 GEKFQLKSPKEIQD
+1596 GEKFQIKSPKDIQD
-1610 GAKFI
+1610 GAKAI
-1615 RTMDEEVRD
+1615 REMDEDTRD
-1624 NTPPADMEGGY
+1624 NMIYYDRPGGY
-1635 YAFNLYEAQNLL
+1635 AASNLYDAQNLL
-1647 PKPSNKL
+1647 PKPSQKL
-1654 KKVTDENSFDLSNE
+1654 KKVTEANAFDLSNE
-1668 ADYIANVDGEYFG
+1668 VEYVANVDGEYFG
-1681 VVKDEDPDDEEATVY
+1681 VVKDEDPDNEDETVY
-1696 RYFRLDQPFTQ
+1696 RYFRLDQPDID

-1712 NDVQELFADMRQHLE
+1712 NDIEELFADMRKHLE

-1888 RQLMVDYGLETQE
+1888 RQLMVDYGLETQA

-1999 DDLRSELIAMG
+1999 ADLRSELIAMG

-2081 QNQKGQ
+2081 QNQKSQ
-2087 ALAMMGTA
+2087 ALSMMGTA
-2095 GQYFQDALNVVG
+2095 GEYFQKVINAVG
-2107 KGTRYFAAV
+2107 KLTRYFAAI
-2116 NTQYNPAFSI
+2116 NTQYNPAFSM
-2126 YNFMRDVGGAVL
+2126 YNFMRDVGGATL
-2138 NLQSTP
+2138 NLQSTA

-2174 QANSKWAQIFEEFEL
+2174 EANSKWAEIFEEFEL

-2210 ESELESFKQ
+2210 ESEIESFKQ

-2256 MSPAQAA
+2256 MSNAQAA

-2443 DINSLNPTPGYTRA
+2443 DVNSLNPTPGYTRA
-2457 KENASALSKGLAY
+2457 KDNASALSKGLAY

-2516 ATVKGEE
+2516 ATVKGED
-2523 LATFNVP
+2523 LATFNIP
-2530 IVGRLIGDVKQ
+2530 IVGRMIGDVKQ

-2567 KQGEDIEAYLNKYPE
+2567 KGGEDIEGYLNKYPE

-2595 LTKMKQERKKLKER
+2595 ITKLKQERKKLKES

-2619 DEAILSLMM
+2619 DEAILAVMM
-2628 GFNETVKDSKEI
+2628 GFNEAVKDSKES